1 MVVVVGLGVV
11 RCNGGMVRCRKRVFG
26 RQERWNLDYLSN
38 QVSKKSGNLDELDK
52 NEGGMAVFIS

>member
-26 RQERWNLDYLSN
+26 WQERWNLDYLSN

-52 NEGGMAVFIS
+52 NKGGMAVFIS